1 MSPVFKVIYNIIVS
15 PLHQF
20 SKYTGSNSKRVLI
33 FSALSIPVGFI
44 PKRLL
49 RLPYVRLSIYKKHAL
64 NVLAA
69 IQKHGRKI
77 IQGIIYAD
85 FLYIK

>member
-15 PLHQF
+15 LLHQF
-20 SKYTGSNSKRVLI
+20 SKYTGSDSKRVLT
-33 FSALSIPVGFI
+33 FSALSIPVGII
-44 PKRLL
+44 PKRLR
-49 RLPYVRLSIYKKHAL
+49 RLPDVRLSIDKKHAL
-64 NVLAA
+64 NVLSA

-85 FLYIK
+85 FSYIK